1 LTVST
6 STTYDLTAREV
17 VTLALR
23 RLGVLM
29 ATEDP
34 SSEDAALGLM
44 EMNVL
49 LRTWQVSG
57 PDLWRT
63 SEGSL
68 TLTADTASFSLPA
81 AVYRVTSCRFRRSG
95 IDLPMELLTR
105 EEYFDLP
112 LKTSQGTPTQ
122 YYSDVQ
128 RSGVDLYVWPVL
140 ASVTDETIKYTY
152 QRRFF
157 TVETLDQTIDI
168 PHEYLS
174 AISWAL
180 AAALAPAFGKDDTKL
195 LERSMMMLAQHQAAD
210 REPVIRFVPDRRR

>member
-1 LTVST
+1 MTVST

-17 VTLALR
+17 VTLTLR

-29 ATEDP
+29 ATEEP
-34 SSEDAALGLM
+34 TSEDAELALIEL
-44 EMNVL
+44 NVL
-49 LRTWQVSG
+49 LRAWQVSG

-63 SEGSL
+63 AEGSL
-68 TLTADTASFSLPA
+68 TLTADTAAFSLPA

-95 IDLPMELLTR
+95 IDLPMEVLTR

-122 YYSDVQ
+122 FYCDIQ
-128 RSGVDLYVWPVL
+128 RSNVDLYIWPVL

-157 TVETLDQTIDI
+157 TIETLDQTIDI

-174 AISWAL
+174 VICWSL
-180 AAALAPAFGKDDTKL
+180 AAALAPAFGKDDAKL
-195 LERSMMMLAQHQAAD
+195 LERAQLMLSQHQAAD
-210 REPVIRFVPDRRR
+210 REPVVRFVPDRRR